1 MMIDDTRPMFF
12 DPECAGQLKLFLF
25 IMVNEFSTNKALL
38 NPKFEGYKLELI
50 PQENAVF
57 RFKLDHKS
65 TQATASGKAPLSF
78 QEMQSRITHN
88 HLYVS
93 DSGLA
98 IYIDENYNV
107 CLVCLLLSGVS
118 CSSLLSKVYTIVEGI
133 EVGYYD
139 TVFSS
144 YLSIAYS
151 YRLFFGLLLK
161 CTA

>member
-1 MMIDDTRPMFF
+1 MCRATDS
-12 DPECAGQLKLFLF
+12 CS

-57 RFKLDHKS
+57 RFKLDNKS

-88 HLYVS
+88 HLCVS

-107 CLVCLLLSGVS
+107 CLVCLPMSGVS
-118 CSSLLSKVYTIVEGI
+118 YFVCYNRKVPN
-133 EVGYYD
+133 
-139 TVFSS
+139 
-144 YLSIAYS
+144 
-151 YRLFFGLLLK
+151 
-161 CTA
+161 C

>member
-1 MMIDDTRPMFF
+1 
-12 DPECAGQLKLFLF
+12 
-25 IMVNEFSTNKALL
+25 MVNEFSTNKALL
-38 NPKFEGYKLELI
+38 NPKFEGYKLEPI

-107 CLVCLLLSGVS
+107 CLVCLPISGVS
-118 CSSLLSKVYTIVEGI
+118 HFFISKVTPVVERI
-133 EVGYYD
+133 KVGYYD

-144 YLSIAYS
+144 YLSITYS
-151 YRLFFGLLLK
+151 YRLFFGLFFK
-161 CTA
+161 YTA

>member
-1 MMIDDTRPMFF
+1 
-12 DPECAGQLKLFLF
+12 
-25 IMVNEFSTNKALL
+25 MVNEFSTNRALL
-38 NPKFEGYKLELI
+38 NPKFEGYKLEPI

-65 TQATASGKAPLSF
+65 TQATASGKVPLSF

-88 HLYVS
+88 HLCVA

-98 IYIDENYNV
+98 MYVDEDYNV
-107 CLVCLLLSGVS
+107 CLVCLPMSGVS
-118 CSSLLSKVYTIVEGI
+118 LFVIFDSIKVPFNGI
-133 EVGYYD
+133 EVGYY

-144 YLSIAYS
+144 YLSIAYA
-151 YRLFFGLLLK
+151 YRLFFGLVLK

>member
-1 MMIDDTRPMFF
+1 
-12 DPECAGQLKLFLF
+12 
-25 IMVNEFSTNKALL
+25 MVNEFSTNKALL

-88 HLYVS
+88 HLCVS

-98 IYIDENYNV
+98 IYVDENYNV
-107 CLVCLLLSGVS
+107 CLVCLPMSGVS
-118 CSSLLSKVYTIVEGI
+118 YWSLYQKY
-133 EVGYYD
+133 
-139 TVFSS
+139 
-144 YLSIAYS
+144 
-151 YRLFFGLLLK
+151 LLK
-161 CTA
+161 ELK